1 MTALKTTAKGASERE
16 SPISRHRRGIV
27 MPMST
32 DDVMKLIAES
42 KLFLEPY
49 KMYGPMITD
58 GISQLDRLET
68 LVRLGENTEAYQLIL
83 NMCAQVSAYRGFVPE
98 LASKLDRVRDILG
111 KTP

>member
-1 MTALKTTAKGASERE
+1 
-16 SPISRHRRGIV
+16 
-27 MPMST
+27 MST
-32 DDVMKLIAES
+32 EDAVKLIAES
-42 KLFLEPY
+42 KQFLEPY

-68 LVRLGENTEAYQLIL
+68 LVREGEITEAYQLII
-83 NMCAQVSAYRGFVPE
+83 NMCAQISTYRGFVPE